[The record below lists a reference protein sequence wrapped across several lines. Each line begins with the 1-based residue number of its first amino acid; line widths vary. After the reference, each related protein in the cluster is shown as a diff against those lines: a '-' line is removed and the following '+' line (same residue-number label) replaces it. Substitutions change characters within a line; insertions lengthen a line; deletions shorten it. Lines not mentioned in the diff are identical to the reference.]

1 MKLTSR
7 TGADAHF
14 SFTRKTTEIAAE
26 AASDGIY
33 VVRISLPAETLD
45 DATTV
50 RSYKSLRKSAVCR
63 WLKAVGRV
71 TNLHSVTA
79 RDTMEAA
86 PFQ

>member
-33 VVRISLPAETLD
+33 VVRISLPAAAANFGDLRL
-45 DATTV
+45 
-50 RSYKSLRKSAVCR
+50 RSSASQCGALPHVEHAGSR
-63 WLKAVGRV
+63 R
-71 TNLHSVTA
+71 
-79 RDTMEAA
+79 
-86 PFQ
+86 